1 MSIEPKLPL
10 MYGKKDSFYDS
21 HNELK
26 AVVKQNLKN
35 LFYTSQGEKKRDIN
49 FGIGIKEFLFEIF
62 TQEKKQMLIQRI
74 NEQTSKYMPFITILK
89 IDVNFIELYN
99 ELYVNFQ
106 YFIKSLN
113 ESDIL
118 KIQVKAEK

>member
-10 MYGKKDSFYDS
+10 IYGKKDSFYES

-26 AVVKQNLKN
+26 SVVKQNLKN
-35 LFYTSQGEKKRDIN
+35 LFYTSQGEKRRDID

-62 TQEKKQMLIQRI
+62 TQEKKQMLIQKI
-74 NEQTSKYMPFITILK
+74 NEQISKYMPFITILK
-89 IDVNFIELYN
+89 IDINFIELYN
-99 ELYVNFQ
+99 ELYINFQ

-118 KIQVKAEK
+118 KIQIKAEK

>member
-10 MYGKKDSFYDS
+10 IYGKKDSFYDS

-99 ELYVNFQ
+99 ELYINFQ